1 MADVLRTG
9 IEWTQL
15 QQLLV
20 PAFGKMSRA
29 DVDEFV
35 NLDSGRRLAVVT
47 TDYRKALTNANLG
60 IRDPELVELIELVT
74 AAVDDFMAPVS
85 DTKTPD
91 DVRFEGVLTALG
103 QVYKIRNS
111 LLELERRSRNFYRVS
126 VSGERHLQDKH
137 WWKRWS

>member
-60 IRDPELVELIELVT
+60 IRDPELVE
-74 AAVDDFMAPVS
+74 DP
-85 DTKTPD
+85 
-91 DVRFEGVLTALG
+91 
-103 QVYKIRNS
+103 Q
-111 LLELERRSRNFYRVS
+111 
-126 VSGERHLQDKH
+126 
-137 WWKRWS
+137 